1 MTKEESGKDPKKK
14 KKSSGLGCLITTIVI
29 VGVLATVGIV
39 MYNGYKNAEIKYGI
53 KKAQE
58 TYLKNINKYKNFS
71 NKKAKELSMKLY
83 LLDRCE
89 GGQKTIERLG
99 DYDSHSVYY
108 SCTEL
113 SRLNIKKEN
122 LPKSKTELEALKYL
136 NTINFGK
143 ALDDYRSF
151 INE

>member
-14 KKSSGLGCLITTIVI
+14 KKSSGLGCLIAAIAIVA
-29 VGVLATVGIV
+29 VLATVGIV
-39 MYNGYKNAEIKYGI
+39 VYNGYKEAEIKYGI
-53 KKAQE
+53 KEAQE
-58 TYLKNINKYKNFS
+58 SHLKNINKYKNFS
-71 NKKAKELSMKLY
+71 NKEAKELSMKLY

-89 GGQKTIERLG
+89 GGEKTIERLG
-99 DYDSHSVYY
+99 DYDSNAIYY

-113 SRLNIKKEN
+113 LRLNIKKEN
-122 LPKSKTELEALKYL
+122 LPNSKTELENLKYL

-143 ALDDYRSF
+143 ALDDYKSF

>member
-1 MTKEESGKDPKKK
+1 M
-14 KKSSGLGCLITTIVI
+14 
-29 VGVLATVGIV
+29 GVLATVGIV

-89 GGQKTIERLG
+89 GGQKTIER
-99 DYDSHSVYY
+99 
-108 SCTEL
+108 
-113 SRLNIKKEN
+113 
-122 LPKSKTELEALKYL
+122 
-136 NTINFGK
+136 
-143 ALDDYRSF
+143 
-151 INE
+151 